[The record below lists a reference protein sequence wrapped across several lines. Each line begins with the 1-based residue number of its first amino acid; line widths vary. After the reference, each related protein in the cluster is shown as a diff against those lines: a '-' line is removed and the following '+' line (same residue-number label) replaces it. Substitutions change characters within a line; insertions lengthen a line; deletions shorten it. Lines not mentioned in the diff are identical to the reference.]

1 MNRMSFTRFFLCLL
15 GVISLNCRSGNCD
28 EWTEAFDSLATAKVE
43 ITQFGGTNNVFVT
56 NYASAFG
63 VPEAPRMIPGSQPS
77 EGLIVEVN
85 RSSPGTVS
93 AVNASALL
101 APGGGAALQVS
112 GEYHV
117 AFDVYMSLSVSS
129 LPYTGSTEAML
140 WGVGTN
146 DAHANGRGATTANDG
161 VWGWLA
167 VDGGFLTEDATLYRG
182 DTPLKLLHQQ
192 PPGASP
198 FFARL
203 SEAFHQ
209 TMCLG
214 IAGCR

>member
-1 MNRMSFTRFFLCLL
+1 MNGRRLLTRSATRKLRLLSLVEQITSSSQITPQLL
-15 GVISLNCRSGNCD
+15 GSG
-28 EWTEAFDSLATAKVE
+28 DSP
-43 ITQFGGTNNVFVT
+43 G
-56 NYASAFG
+56 
-63 VPEAPRMIPGSQPS
+63 MIPGSQPS

-101 APGGGAALQVS
+101 APGGAALQVS

-167 VDGGFLTEDATLYRG
+167 VDGGFTEDATLYRG

-192 PPGASP
+192 PPGASR
-198 FFARL
+198 FFFPRL